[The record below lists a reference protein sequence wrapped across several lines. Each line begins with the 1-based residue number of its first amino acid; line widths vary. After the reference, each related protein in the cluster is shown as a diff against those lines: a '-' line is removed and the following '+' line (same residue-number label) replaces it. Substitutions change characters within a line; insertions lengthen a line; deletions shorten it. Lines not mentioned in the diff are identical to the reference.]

1 MLQNGRFLEGN
12 QIISAFDPVDMSAA
26 ANNGDW
32 ISLKNYGRVVVVLF
46 KKAGTAGDDPVFTLK
61 QATDTAGTGAKALN
75 FTTVYSKVGD
85 LTAAGQNSF
94 TKVTQAAANTYTDA
108 TSAENPAILVVEILA
123 QDLDADGGFNAVQL
137 SVPDVGANAQ
147 IGCGFYLLLDP
158 TFAVEPSVAA
168 Q

>member
-1 MLQNGRFLEGN
+1 MRRFLEGN
-12 QIISAFDPVDMSAA
+12 QIIAAFVPVDMSGA

-32 ISLKNYGRVVVVLF
+32 VQLSKYRRLVAVLF

-61 QATDTAGTGAKALN
+61 QASDNAGTGAKALN
-75 FTTVYSKVGD
+75 FTTLFAKVGTQAS
-85 LTAAGQNSF
+85 TAQF

-108 TSAENPAILVVEILA
+108 TSAEAEAIIAVEVQA
-123 QDLDADGGFNAVQL
+123 ADLDVENGFGWVQL

-147 IGCGFYLLLDP
+147 LGCGFYLLLEP
-158 TFAVEPSVAA
+158 TYEVEPSLAA